1 MKQYGSNKCGVHPEK
16 AVFWTN
22 LERWLLPPE
31 YSGVGWDVIDKN
43 SVLRNW
49 IGPLSRSCSHV
60 ACVSCGFYSNI
71 SDGRSYSELWVYMF
85 HNTLPASEWNV
96 AYGLFSSIYLQRTR
110 MRRRF
115 GSTLCKIFY
124 FTSKLSEK
132 ILDNFW
138 LWIYFFI
145 EIPSSNCF
153 STDTL
158 QFPSDEVILGW
169 IISNTSVQISN
180 HHSRFPGIRLTLQK
194 TLILNGYRGCIVL
207 LYHGVMILLINNQ
220 NQLLDILMWISLE
233 MKEPC
238 SIIDAQHYR
247 FAILVTTSSL
257 SLFLISQH
265 SIGTNNC
272 FSFRSILHC
281 SRVEKSSGLESRVY
295 HEWMVNWIAMQ

>member
-1 MKQYGSNKCGVHPEK
+1 MEATNV
-16 AVFWTN
+16 VFIRRK
-22 LERWLLPPE
+22 L
-31 YSGVGWDVIDKN
+31 
-43 SVLRNW
+43 
-49 IGPLSRSCSHV
+49 
-60 ACVSCGFYSNI
+60 
-71 SDGRSYSELWVYMF
+71 YSEQTWKDDYYLLSILELDGMLLIR
-85 HNTLPASEWNV
+85 TLYWETELVHSVVLVHMWPVFLVVFTPTFPMTGVIAS
-96 AYGLFSSIYLQRTR
+96 YGCTCSITHYQRLNGTLLMVFIPVFIFRWTR

-115 GSTLCKIFY
+115 GSTLCKKFY

-158 QFPSDEVILGW
+158 QFPPDEIILGW